1 MLIRIPPFRH
11 RHEAVDES
19 QNFWDGIKRDDG
31 MDYSEDG
38 DSYEYDEDEDENE
51 EEQEEDDD
59 DSDGAVSDGAASDG
73 VHNDGVANGGV
84 ADDVGANDEDE
95 SAFTSTSE
103 AAA

>member
-38 DSYEYDEDEDENE
+38 DSYEYDEDEDEEEN
-51 EEQEEDDD
+51 EEQEDEEDED
-59 DSDGAVSDGAASDG
+59 SDGAASDG
-73 VHNDGVANGGV
+73 VANDGV

>member
-11 RHEAVDES
+11 RNEAVDES

-51 EEQEEDDD
+51 EEQEQEEDDD
-59 DSDGAVSDGAASDG
+59 YDSDGAAS
-73 VHNDGVANGGV
+73 DGVANGGV
-84 ADDVGANDEDE
+84 ADDAGAKDEDE